1 MRRSLLALLALPLL
15 APALAAQAR
24 SDQSRLSI
32 GVGVGYNGGTDL
44 WSVTGQPI
52 AAQLAVDSASIGR
65 KIRPTI
71 GITFVGAYYPN
82 DRFGYTGEIHLLG
95 LGYEDRCR
103 LETNSGSAPNAQVC
117 NGLKGTQTPGT
128 AVAATIGALFRPFP
142 WNDIQPY
149 VRANA
154 GLLVSQQ
161 SAVRMR
167 SEWVEDTTTI
177 HTYFVFEDDHPAS
190 VAPVGALA
198 AGFTA
203 FIGRSYQMRV
213 EAKDNFV
220 SVEEVTGTVDSQGDE
235 PTSRRVMRQVFS
247 VSLAFE
253 VVLEKR
259 RGRRY

>member
-1 MRRSLLALLALPLL
+1 MRRNLSLLLALPLL
-15 APALAAQAR
+15 AAPLTAQAR

-52 AAQLAVDSASIGR
+52 AAQLAVDTASIGR

-71 GITFVGAYYPN
+71 GITFIGTYYPN
-82 DRFGYTGEIHLLG
+82 DRVGYTGELHLVG
-95 LGYEDRCR
+95 LGYEDRCT
-103 LETNSGSAPNAQVC
+103 LQTNTGSGPNAEVC
-117 NGLKGTQTPGT
+117 NNLKGAQTPGT
-128 AVAATIGALFRPFP
+128 AVSATIGTLFRPFP
-142 WNDIQPY
+142 WSDVQPY
-149 VRANA
+149 VRANV

-161 SAVRMR
+161 SAIRVK
-167 SEWVEDTTTI
+167 SSWIEDSTAI
-177 HTYFVFEDDHPAS
+177 HTYFVFDDDHPAS

-203 FIGRSYQMRV
+203 FVGRSYQMRV
-213 EAKDNFV
+213 EAKDNFI
-220 SVEEVTGTVDSQGDE
+220 SVEEVTGTVDSQGDQ
-235 PTSRRVMRQVFS
+235 PTSQRALHQVFS
-247 VSLAFE
+247 FSIAFE